1 MSDSKFRIKNIGAD
15 SIPMRLIKMS
25 NDTQLTT
32 GVLGSGET
40 NAYIDTPEDIQ
51 VCLAAPK
58 QSTVIAQK
66 AQDELLAELIVG
78 GKISEPFIDA
88 EEVTISHN
96 ANNTETDLAIRF
108 SSRIKDNILSNVVRK
123 QHYLLNLGVSD
134 VSLNDIV
141 IRVTK
146 RNAANNDLIGTSNQ
160 ILNKTKLLRTAG
172 GDIIYPLEISES
184 DINYYID
191 LIVDFDGDRTLYS
204 PAFHRVKISVT
215 VDANAEASAVVVR
228 GFDAALVAEMV
239 GSGVV
244 YSKEANSFSILD
256 TTTSI
261 KTLISKE
268 STALFQYKLDDSIIL
283 KQSFVLEFLANLVD
297 EATVVTLTTSGVTI
311 NKAELI
317 AKAQLV
323 NGKYYYLLTIEN
335 HARKNTVVDVTI
347 DYDGTYKDF
356 VTTNYRFTFISNV
369 TTPPPIPMFA
379 MGAMRARIEIKDEN
393 TYYYEG
399 YRFLQF
405 KIPITGPSLIKLDIE
420 ATASNYT
427 IKPVNSSK
435 SIMPIETKEELK
447 EFAAFTTDDIT
458 TYEEGKQVFW
468 GFRELGDA
476 IFQIRLPVGITG
488 TVYFGLSAIDNNTN
502 LLTYNKDTMQ
512 ITGIND
518 SMPALSINGSTL
530 FLVHSATVASSNGL
544 YPGTAIYDTLL
555 RPGMAIALSGFS
567 GNGDWVIR
575 LLDEVTKHIEITN
588 ISNGYIGGIRNQA
601 TKADTIAF
609 NSANMDIGSK
619 TPANRRVISLN
630 NLLGRN
636 FSAGTFVIYRTIDN
650 KLMLLQYDLLGSVV
664 ISLINKWTLIEDL
677 NVNGYP
683 LDKGM
688 KLVYTQNNSP
698 SSTIVEMTEPYSVT
712 LEELTT
718 FDPEQTFVADASIK
732 LVEIYGRN
740 SLPTN

>member
-1 MSDSKFRIKNIGAD
+1 MSDSKFRIKNIGTD

-40 NAYIDTPEDIQ
+40 NAYINTPEDIQ

-191 LIVDFDGDRTLYS
+191 LIVDFDGDRTLYL
-204 PAFHRVKISVT
+204 PAFHRVKVSVT

-239 GSGVV
+239 DSGVV

-297 EATVVTLTTSGVTI
+297 EATVVTLTTGGVTI
-311 NKAELI
+311 NKEELI
-317 AKAQLV
+317 TKAQLV

-369 TTPPPIPMFA
+369 TTPPPIPMFVL
-379 MGAMRARIEIKDEN
+379 GAMRARIEIKDEN

-405 KIPITGPSLIKLDIE
+405 KIPITGPSLIKLDIV
-420 ATASNYT
+420 ASASNYT
-427 IKPVNSSK
+427 IKPVNSAK

-458 TYEEGKQVFW
+458 TYEEGKQLFW
-468 GFRELGDA
+468 GFREVGDA

-488 TVYFGLSAIDNNTN
+488 TVYFGLSLIDNHTN

-512 ITGIND
+512 VTGIAD
-518 SMPALSINGSTL
+518 DMPGLTIDGSEITL
-530 FLVHSATVASSNGL
+530 IRSATVATSNSL
-544 YPGTAIYDTLL
+544 YPGTAIFDTLL
-555 RPGMAIALSGFS
+555 KPGMAIALSGLGS
-567 GNGDWVIR
+567 ADAWAIR
-575 LLDEVTKHIEITN
+575 LLDESTKHIEMPN
-588 ISNGYIGGIRNQA
+588 ANVFSRFKVRNQE
-601 TKADTIAF
+601 TKSDTITF
-609 NSANMDIGSK
+609 THSSFSVGSNI
-619 TPANRRVISLN
+619 PVN
-630 NLLGRN
+630 NKSGNYVGLGGYGLGN
-636 FSAGTFVIYRTIDN
+636 GTYVIYRTLDN
-650 KLMLLQYDLLGSVV
+650 KLMLLEYTMLGSVV
-664 ISLINKWTLIEDL
+664 VALNNKWTLIQDL

-688 KLVYTQNNSP
+688 KLVYTQNTAP
-698 SSTIVEMTEPYSVT
+698 SALGKELTEPYSVT
-712 LEELTT
+712 LEELTN
-718 FDPEQTFVADASIK
+718 FDPEQTFTADASIK

-740 SLPTN
+740 SLPTQ

>member
-40 NAYIDTPEDIQ
+40 NAYINTPEDIQ

-191 LIVDFDGDRTLYS
+191 LIVDFDGDRALYL
-204 PAFHRVKISVT
+204 PAFHRVKVSVT

-239 GSGVV
+239 DSGVV

-297 EATVVTLTTSGVTI
+297 EATVVTLTTGGVTI
-311 NKAELI
+311 NKEELI
-317 AKAQLV
+317 TKAQLV

-347 DYDGTYKDF
+347 D
-356 VTTNYRFTFISNV
+356 
-369 TTPPPIPMFA
+369 
-379 MGAMRARIEIKDEN
+379 
-393 TYYYEG
+393 
-399 YRFLQF
+399 
-405 KIPITGPSLIKLDIE
+405 
-420 ATASNYT
+420 
-427 IKPVNSSK
+427 
-435 SIMPIETKEELK
+435 
-447 EFAAFTTDDIT
+447 
-458 TYEEGKQVFW
+458 
-468 GFRELGDA
+468 
-476 IFQIRLPVGITG
+476 
-488 TVYFGLSAIDNNTN
+488 
-502 LLTYNKDTMQ
+502 
-512 ITGIND
+512 
-518 SMPALSINGSTL
+518 
-530 FLVHSATVASSNGL
+530 
-544 YPGTAIYDTLL
+544 
-555 RPGMAIALSGFS
+555 
-567 GNGDWVIR
+567 
-575 LLDEVTKHIEITN
+575 
-588 ISNGYIGGIRNQA
+588 
-601 TKADTIAF
+601 
-609 NSANMDIGSK
+609 
-619 TPANRRVISLN
+619 
-630 NLLGRN
+630 
-636 FSAGTFVIYRTIDN
+636 
-650 KLMLLQYDLLGSVV
+650 
-664 ISLINKWTLIEDL
+664 
-677 NVNGYP
+677 
-683 LDKGM
+683 
-688 KLVYTQNNSP
+688 
-698 SSTIVEMTEPYSVT
+698 
-712 LEELTT
+712 
-718 FDPEQTFVADASIK
+718 
-732 LVEIYGRN
+732 
-740 SLPTN
+740 